1 MPKLLFD
8 QIALLVALL
17 ALLYASIY
25 ERKSFAQWFRNLVG
39 LVIPAKARPAIEAG
53 KDRKN
58 RLHSILFPMVLGGLF
73 TLLSWCIGV
82 VWIPGSKPLFLMPL
96 SGLGLGFL
104 LATVQDI
111 SPKFS
116 FVKMIIRTIAGMVI
130 VSTLFILYLSFEI
143 IFEYHWFILF
153 YFLIIYGMASAFII
167 AHIIPDLNEPGS
179 EMEHFASNTR

>member
-8 QIALLVALL
+8 QIAFWVAIL

-25 ERKSFAQWFRNLVG
+25 ERKSFVQWFRNLIG
-39 LVIPAKARPAIEAG
+39 LVFLPKARHAIETR

-73 TLLSWCIGV
+73 TLLCWCIGV
-82 VWIPGSKPLFLMPL
+82 IWIPGSKPLFLMPL

-104 LATVQDI
+104 VATVQDI

-116 FVKMIIRTIAGMVI
+116 IIKMIIRTIAGVFI
-130 VSTLFILYLSFEI
+130 VSALFILYLSFEI
-143 IFEYHWFILF
+143 MFEYAWFILF
-153 YFLIIYGMASAFII
+153 YFLILYGMASAFII
-167 AHIIPDLNEPGS
+167 AHIIPDLSEPGS
-179 EMEHFASNTR
+179 ELAV